1 MAALWI
7 QISQSNQPPASVP
20 STLPQADEKAA
31 PYLQLCPKCNHRLN
45 PPFKATG
52 RQVCAKCNW
61 SDKPRNLLQEGGA
74 IEAVDLKQ
82 LLDRA
87 TVESLD
93 NMKPRKKPG

>member
-7 QISQSNQPPASVP
+7 QVTQNNQPPASIP
-20 STLPQADEKAA
+20 STLPQPEREA
-31 PYLQLCPKCNHRLN
+31 YLQLCPKCNHRLN

-52 RQVCAKCNW
+52 RQVCTKCNW
-61 SDKPRNLLQEGGA
+61 SDQPRNLLQEGGA
-74 IEAVDLKQ
+74 IGAVDLKQ
-82 LLDRA
+82 LLEQA